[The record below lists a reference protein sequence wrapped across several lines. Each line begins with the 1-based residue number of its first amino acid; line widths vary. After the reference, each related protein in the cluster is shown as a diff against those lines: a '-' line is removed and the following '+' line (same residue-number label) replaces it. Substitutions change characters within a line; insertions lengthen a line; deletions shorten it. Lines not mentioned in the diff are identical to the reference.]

1 MVCERGR
8 ASAPRIGLR
17 EFYTMRAEKGFTWIE
32 WFAFRGH
39 GDMIVERRKFDV
51 REI

>member
-1 MVCERGR
+1 MACERGP
-8 ASAPRIGLR
+8 ASVRWIGLR